1 MGSIQVEK
9 FKTKN
14 WQVGDTFALK
24 LDKVNR
30 YLILLLYEGPYET
43 SCDIRC
49 KFRAKI
55 TKDEEL
61 PKTKEEIDALEFIKV
76 DFIHFYERYFPL
88 KGGETYAECVERQL
102 QKKFYPD
109 EYDYLYYYLFEVELL
124 KRSRVYKELI
134 YLGNFDIVPPIDDY
148 TNGNEQLF
156 FLKELKDEL
165 YKCYTN
171 YNLRESSV
179 YNMQNHAEI
188 EKNSFMTLNLML
200 NMPPMEELRKMYG
213 YIIKK
218 EKKKKK
224 DTLTKV
230 KIDD

>member
-1 MGSIQVEK
+1 MGLLLEK
-9 FKTKN
+9 QKYEN
-14 WQVGDTFALK
+14 WQIGDIFALK
-24 LDKVNR
+24 LEEVDR
-30 YLILLLYEGPYET
+30 YLLLILYETPYAT
-43 SCDIRC
+43 SCDVRC

-55 TKDEEL
+55 TKDKQL
-61 PKTKEEIDALEFIKV
+61 PKNREEIDALEFIKV
-76 DFIHFYERYFPL
+76 DFIHFYERYLPL

-102 QKKFYPD
+102 QKKYYPD

-134 YLGNFDIVPPIDDY
+134 YLGNFNINPSIDDY

-179 YNMQNHAEI
+179 YNMKNHAEI
-188 EKNSFMTLNLML
+188 EKNSFVTLDLMI
-200 NMPPMEELRKMYG
+200 NMPSMEELRKIYG
-213 YIIKK
+213 PIIKK
-218 EKKKKK
+218 EKKKKR

-230 KIDD
+230 KFDD